1 MQKRDARRDYGST
14 WRSRLAESRA
24 RAAGNG
30 PRLSPE
36 QISDLRLQVA
46 ALDVVSPPDTALLWS
61 GRDILTGVPLD
72 ETEPGGSTWWDKLSC
87 REAELFSALGIACRL
102 EDTPAGE
109 FLASL
114 QLNYRD
120 DDPLFA
126 VAKDLWA
133 MLSSRFAGTAA
144 GRVEIISEGAF
155 ENSVFRSVE
164 LDTLLANARVSA
176 INGLDRRHF
185 PSNAVDAFRLL
196 RRWDVERSRRYSAFI
211 EADPDSTPH
220 ERAAA
225 IDDFREI
232 QLWYEQDFFD
242 DLGPGRSLPD
252 LPDPVLAAADLTEGA
267 GAWKYSPAWRE
278 FIRQQGIA
286 RDEGE
291 PARPGDA

>member
-14 WRSRLAESRA
+14 WKARLAESRT

-36 QISDLRLQVA
+36 QIEGLRLQVA
-46 ALDVVSPPDTALLWS
+46 THDVTSPPNMALLWS

-72 ETEPGGSTWWDKLSC
+72 EAEPDGTKWWDKLAC

-102 EDTPAGE
+102 EDTPGGE
-109 FLASL
+109 FLGAL

-120 DDPLFA
+120 GDPLFA
-126 VAKDLWA
+126 VANDLWVA
-133 MLSSRFAGTAA
+133 LSHRFAGAA
-144 GRVEIISEGAF
+144 TGRVEIICEGAF

-164 LDTLLANARVSA
+164 FDTLLANTLVSA

-185 PSNAVDAFRLL
+185 PSNTREAFGLL

-211 EADPDSTPH
+211 EADPHSTPH

-242 DLGPGRSLPD
+242 DLGPHRALPD
-252 LPDPVLAAADLTEGA
+252 LPDAVLAAADLTAIA
-267 GAWKYSPAWRE
+267 GAWKYSSQWRE
-278 FIRQQGIA
+278 FIRQREVAQQ
-286 RDEGE
+286 DSELQP
-291 PARPGDA
+291 PA

>member
-14 WRSRLAESRA
+14 WKSRLAESRA

-36 QISDLRLQVA
+36 QIADLRLQIA
-46 ALDVVSPPDTALLWS
+46 TLDVTSPPDTALLWS

-72 ETEPGGSTWWDKLSC
+72 EAAPDGSKWWDKLSC
-87 REAELFSALGIACRL
+87 REAELFSALAIACRL

-109 FLASL
+109 FLTAL

-120 DDPLFA
+120 DDPLFNM
-126 VAKDLWA
+126 AKDLWGT
-133 MLSSRFAGTAA
+133 LSHRFAGAAA
-144 GRVEIISEGAF
+144 GRVEIICEGAF

-164 LDTLLANARVSA
+164 LDTLLANALVSA

-185 PSNAVDAFRLL
+185 PSNADDAFRLL
-196 RRWDVERSRRYSAFI
+196 RRWDVERSRRYAAFI

-242 DLGPGRSLPD
+242 DLGPGRTLPD
-252 LPDPVLAAADLTEGA
+252 LPDQVLAAADLTEGA
-267 GAWKYSPAWRE
+267 GAWKYSSPWRE
-278 FIRQQGIA
+278 FIQQQGA
-286 RDEGE
+286 MPQEGG
-291 PARPGDA
+291 R